1 MEETRVLTIV
11 FTDIK
16 GFTER
21 TSSSDREAVSR
32 LLAKHEE
39 LLLPLVSSYDGR
51 LIKTIGDAFLLTFA
65 SPTNAVLCSVMMQE
79 TLKEY
84 NAKLAAEE
92 KIEIRI
98 AINTGEVLLRDGDV
112 FGEPVN
118 IAARIE
124 GLTEANEVWFS
135 ESTYLAMNRKEVPTS
150 LLGEYRLKGIPE
162 AIKVYRVLRDENDQ
176 NYLQAVAHQF
186 EKLRNLALSDVL
198 PRPTAKPGRALHYL
212 AAVLAMVIVFLL
224 LRESELDKH
233 LRLADEAKNAGNF
246 SVSIENLKNA
256 VKLKPDDAEIMRK
269 LCESIDLHVGIS
281 LKTGHHTIENI
292 EKLEIELRTIR
303 ASFQALEQK
312 MLQAD
317 IELAMAK
324 AHLLAGVARREET
337 DLVLD
342 LLAKRAG
349 KDAAVLFQIAEFYG
363 RYGYN
368 WTRTIKYM
376 HAAATADPVTYATHP
391 AVIEQ
396 FTWFLEKIS
405 PSEGYKEVRE
415 FIASRSFDYFA
426 DNLRNALYREG
437 EDFHTLR
444 WNALKILQSK
454 GEKIDAVKVYLVD
467 LLSSPGDVKS
477 PELKEITD
485 YFAAN
490 SGPALGEKLN
500 THLAALPKKFPLFEK
515 YMFET
520 DDPVMKVAAGPL
532 FLHLQ
537 AYLHELLA
545 SEQFT
550 TRFNAFLA
558 LKLRNDLSPEE
569 KWLYCFR
576 TIEEYRRLQWSS
588 LYYPRLIEAID
599 FMLKNPLPEKVSA
612 TDTFKSLAKKTA
624 TVLKAMIDQ
633 DLEAIANKTDLRY
646 FKLDVRSQDDM
657 EKLLKK
663 LQKF

>member
-65 SPTNAVLCSVMMQE
+65 SPTNAVLCAVMMQE

-84 NAKLAAEE
+84 NASLPVEE

-124 GLTEANEVWFS
+124 ALTEANEVWFS

-150 LLGEYRLKGIPE
+150 LIGEYRLKGIPE
-162 AIKVYRVLRDENDQ
+162 AVKVYRVLRDENDQ
-176 NYLQAVAHQF
+176 NYLQTVAHQL
-186 EKLRNLALSDVL
+186 EKLRNSALSKVL
-198 PRPTAKPGRALHYL
+198 PVPTAKPGRALHYL
-212 AAVLAMVIVFLL
+212 AAVLAIVIVFLL

-233 LRLADEAKNAGNF
+233 LRLAEEAKNAGNF
-246 SVSIENLKNA
+246 SISIENLKSA
-256 VKLKPDDAEIMRK
+256 AKLKPGDAEIFQK
-269 LCESIDLHVGIS
+269 LGESIDLHVGLS

-292 EKLEIELRTIR
+292 EKLDMELSEIR
-303 ASFQALEQK
+303 ALFPVLEK
-312 MLQAD
+312 KLLRAD

-324 AHLLAGVARREET
+324 ANLWAVAPRREEA
-337 DLVLD
+337 DLILD
-342 LLAKRAG
+342 QLAEKAG

-368 WTRTIKYM
+368 WTRTIKYI
-376 HAAATADPVTYATHP
+376 HAAAVADPVAYATHP
-391 AVIEQ
+391 VVIEQ
-396 FTWFLEKIS
+396 LTWFLEKIA
-405 PSEGYKEVRE
+405 PSDGYHEVRQ
-415 FIASRSFDYFA
+415 FIASRNFDYFA
-426 DNLRNALYREG
+426 DSLRNALYGEG
-437 EDFHTLR
+437 EEFHTMR
-444 WNALKILQSK
+444 WNALKILQIR
-454 GEKIDAVKVYLVD
+454 GEKIDELKVYLID
-467 LLSSPGDVKS
+467 LLTSPGDVNS
-477 PELKEITD
+477 EELKEITG

-500 THLAALPKKFPLFEK
+500 AHLATLPKKFPLFEK
-515 YMFET
+515 FMFET

-558 LKLRNDLSPEE
+558 LKLRNDLSTEE

-576 TIEEYRRLQWSS
+576 TIEEFRRLQWSS
-588 LYYPRLIEAID
+588 LYYPRLLEALD

-612 TDTFKSLAKKTA
+612 TDTFNGLAKTA
-624 TVLKAMIDQ
+624 AGALKAMIDQ
-633 DLEAIANKTDLRY
+633 DLEAIAKKTDLRY